1 MDDKD
6 KIIEEQREL
15 IAKQAEIIK
24 KLEARI
30 ADLEKRLGL
39 NSQNSSKP
47 PSSDGLKKP
56 VRTKSLREKSNKKS
70 GGQIGHIGETLKQV
84 STPDH
89 IEHHEVVEKTCPNC
103 AHDLTHIPV
112 SSTIKR
118 QVFDVP
124 PINIYVTEHVADVKI
139 CLCGCKIKGKFPS
152 GVESPVQ
159 YGARIKALASYFSV
173 QHFIPEDRL
182 QTLLKDVFQIN
193 IATSTLSSINEKLSE
208 KLLPYMDNVLQQ
220 LKQDEIKHLDESGL
234 RVEGKT
240 KWIQL
245 MSNNYLTHYRVTDK
259 RKDLLENV
267 QGIVVHDHYKP
278 YFKMTNVKH
287 ALCNAHILRELKAL
301 MDIEKESWA
310 TTMNRFLKILCAMK
324 NRNKTF
330 DLEKVRSLYDQI
342 VQKGFEYHLSLGKF
356 AKRAKRTGHNLLIRL
371 HDFKDDVLRFV
382 SDVNVPF
389 TNNLA
394 EQDIRMIKV
403 KQKIS
408 GGFRSQNGADVFCT
422 IRGFISTQRKQN
434 LNILDA
440 ISSYL

>member
-1 MDDKD
+1 MDPKD
-6 KIIEEQREL
+6 KIIEDL
-15 IAKQAEIIK
+15 QAIIK

-47 PSSDGLKKP
+47 PSSDGLKKT

-70 GGQIGHIGETLKQV
+70 GGQVGHVGETLKQV
-84 STPDH
+84 SAPDH
-89 IEHHEVVEKTCPNC
+89 VEIHEIIEKACPNC

-124 PINIYVTEHVADVKI
+124 PINIYVTEHVAEVKI

-159 YGARIKALASYFSV
+159 YGPKIKALASYFSV

-182 QTLLKDVFQIN
+182 QILLKDVFQIN
-193 IATSTLSSINEKLSE
+193 VATATLSSINQKLSE
-208 KLLPYMDNVLQQ
+208 KLVPYMDNVLQQ
-220 LKQDEIKHLDESGL
+220 LKQDKIKHLDESGL
-234 RVEGKT
+234 RVKGKT
-240 KWIQL
+240 KWIQ
-245 MSNNYLTHYRVTDK
+245 SIGNNNMTHYRVTDK

-267 QGIVVHDHYKP
+267 HGVVVHDHYKP
-278 YFKMTNVKH
+278 YFKMTEVKH
-287 ALCNAHILRELKAL
+287 SLCNAHNLRELKAL

-310 TTMNRFLKILCAMK
+310 TTMSHFLKILCAMK
-324 NRNKTF
+324 NRNKIF
-330 DLEKVRSLYDQI
+330 DVEKVRSLYDQI
-342 VQKGFEYHLSLGKF
+342 VQKGFDYHLNLDKF

-371 HDFKDDVLRFV
+371 RNFKDDVLRFV
-382 SDVNVPF
+382 SDMNVPF
-389 TNNLA
+389 TNNQA

-422 IRGFISTQRKQN
+422 IRGFISTNRKQN

-440 ISSYL
+440 ISSYI